1 MHVYQIDWVC
11 FRINR
16 NIDRNDGHITGLIKW
31 SSSQKK
37 TKIKPRDH
45 FYDCLCHKR
54 VVFNFSI
61 KIALNQSSP
70 LRLTFKHNFKSS
82 WMIFDCNICLLLA
95 VNYYLS
101 VFFFSNSE
109 CHSKYFPFNS
119 INDQQDMLS
128 IMHEK
133 IILLENNQWVI
144 ITQFHKFKGAAY
156 VFLFAAIHWWIVIS
170 LFIYQFKYITNNLKS
185 TSYTHQWI
193 LYGNV
198 YALACHQICH
208 LYIRFPLS
216 LFFSLTLTYTWTK
229 YFFFTRNLNRYSF

>member
-1 MHVYQIDWVC
+1 MSLSQTSSFQFLDKNCAKSIQSTLFDFQTQ
-11 FRINR
+11 FRI
-16 NIDRNDGHITGLIKW
+16 IMNDFWLQYMFAFGCKLL
-31 SSSQKK
+31 S
-37 TKIKPRDH
+37 
-45 FYDCLCHKR
+45 
-54 VVFNFSI
+54 FS
-61 KIALNQSSP
+61 
-70 LRLTFKHNFKSS
+70 
-82 WMIFDCNICLLLA
+82 
-95 VNYYLS
+95 V
-101 VFFFSNSE
+101 FFSNSE

-208 LYIRFPLS
+208 LYIRLPLS

-229 YFFFTRNLNRYSF
+229 YFFSRAI